1 MNVTAIFAYTACFG
15 AEKAN
20 LEVFRLLK
28 KAGHDLMLVTRLDIQ
43 EELKS
48 CVSKE
53 GLNSYKVAWGPDYL
67 GFKNPISDY
76 LKVIYRMITVPL
88 ELLRLDRER
97 KTEVVYVPNYLQFF
111 FVWFYL
117 LLTKKITVFRIGDI
131 PSTGLSHF
139 LMWKYFINPRVT
151 LYVCN
156 SEYGKLR
163 LLKLIGVKNEKKVQV
178 IRNIYNEPFE
188 PVPKNLLHD
197 VAPECL
203 FVGQLNRSKGAHIA
217 IKAAIKL
224 CKINENIIFS
234 FVGRDGSGD
243 ELIKNLIEEIS
254 IDKSLSSR
262 IHFYGYVTHD
272 NIKSYYS
279 KAHVLIVPSMFE
291 DSSPN
296 VVIEARYLGLPVVAF
311 PAGGISELVVH
322 KKTGYLC
329 NESSVEALIKGIDC
343 IISSPK
349 AYKDL
354 SKESLDISAEFQPK
368 FIQQAWS
375 SILEDAHS

>member
-28 KAGHDLMLVTRLDIQ
+28 KAGHDLMLVTRHDIP

-48 CVSKE
+48 RVSKE
-53 GLNSYKVAWGPDYL
+53 GLHSCKVAWGPDYL

-76 LKVIYRMITVPL
+76 VRTLYRMITVPV

-97 KTEVVYVPNYLQFF
+97 KTDVVYVPNYLQFF
-111 FVWFYL
+111 FVWLYL
-117 LLTKKITVFRIGDI
+117 LLTKKITFFRIGDI
-131 PSTGLSHF
+131 PSTGLAHS

-156 SEYGKLR
+156 SEYGRFR
-163 LLKLIGVKNEKKVQV
+163 LLKLIGAKHEKKVQV
-178 IRNIYNEPFE
+178 IRNIYNKPIE
-188 PVPKNLLHD
+188 L
-197 VAPECL
+197 VAKSLAHTVVPECL
-203 FVGQLNRSKGAHIA
+203 FVGQLNQDKGAHIA
-217 IKAAIKL
+217 IEVAIRL
-224 CKINENIIFS
+224 CKENENIIFS
-234 FVGRDGSGD
+234 FIGSDRSGD
-243 ELIKNLIEEIS
+243 ELIKNLIEDIS
-254 IDKSLSSR
+254 RDENLSSR

-272 NIKSYYS
+272 KVKSHYS
-279 KAHVLIVPSMFE
+279 KAHVLMVPSMFE

-329 NESSVEALIKGIDC
+329 NESSVEALIEGIDS

-354 SKESLDISAEFQPK
+354 SEKSLDISAEFQPK

-375 SILEDAHS
+375 SIFEPPNY